1 MEMIASSKDKDFQ
14 KQIRFANTEVREHIN
29 MLMEGEAKLNE
40 ELESQN
46 DLQKKGSVASFKS
59 INNLD
64 DGDLSPLSKLILEKN
79 TQR

>member
-40 ELESQN
+40 EPES
-46 DLQKKGSVASFKS
+46 
-59 INNLD
+59 
-64 DGDLSPLSKLILEKN
+64 
-79 TQR
+79 